1 MSGGTLTDQSSRWW
15 SSARGRRG
23 SAAAW
28 ESPAAPGWSEGSCC
42 SLSSVKPLLSWN
54 SSFSSIN
61 LQRSPISY
69 FRATTFFSLPMSL
82 LYPLLCIYGAWK
94 KLFKKFSDQSSYL
107 LPNSPDPSSLLP
119 KLESP
124 CPAPLIS
131 PRVPEDTFYDHCRPH
146 KYSQNECRPYHTNP
160 PRNVKISI

>member
-1 MSGGTLTDQSSRWW
+1 MTDQSSRWW

-28 ESPAAPGWSEGSCC
+28 GSPAAPGWLGGSCC
-42 SLSSVKPLLSWN
+42 SLSSVKPLLLSWN

-94 KLFKKFSDQSSYL
+94 KFFKKFFDQSSPL
-107 LPNSPDPSSLLP
+107 SPTPPIHPASFPSLSP
-119 KLESP
+119 P

-146 KYSQNECRPYHTNP
+146 KYTIPT
-160 PRNVKISI
+160 PREMLK

>member
-28 ESPAAPGWSEGSCC
+28 GSPAAPGWLGGSCC
-42 SLSSVKPLLSWN
+42 SLSSVKPLLSWKP
-54 SSFSSIN
+54 SFSSIN

-94 KLFKKFSDQSSYL
+94 KLCKKFSDQSSPL
-107 LPNSPDPSSLLP
+107 SPTPPSSLSP
-119 KLESP
+119 P

-131 PRVPEDTFYDHCRPH
+131 PRVEKDTFYDHTAGHINIHTMSVR
-146 KYSQNECRPYHTNP
+146 RPYHTNP